1 MTFDLTNNSANFTIV
16 SHVDAAEGFA
26 EDASGTGALQA
37 GKEAATAIRRPP

>member
-1 MTFDLTNNSANFTIV
+1 VSAERVLPRAFL
-16 SHVDAAEGFA
+16 SVDAAEGFA